1 MKVVYEQNSMLDYVL
16 DYNGPGRFLF
26 RSIRMVR
33 ILGILSLLIL
43 LQSCQGTPFASLI
56 GAETVVAGTSSY
68 STYKTI
74 TITKAGIDT
83 GLAISGK
90 KTTTDMFISSITGK
104 DCDVIRL
111 IKYNEMRFVCLDIVP
126 EYEAIGEK

>member
-43 LQSCQGTPFASLI
+43 VQSCQGTPFASLI

-74 TITKAGIDT
+74 TIKLTK
-83 GLAISGK
+83 
-90 KTTTDMFISSITGK
+90 
-104 DCDVIRL
+104 
-111 IKYNEMRFVCLDIVP
+111 
-126 EYEAIGEK
+126 